1 MIISKYKKSS
11 SLEELLMHVVEA
23 TLSITVIMGHQ
34 RDMTCY
40 HTLIISATPS
50 ALFLPW
56 RKIHCPSSKIRKQ
69 SSCVKVKHWE
79 TITNRLCSA
88 ALVWSACFMKSWDL
102 QHFEKQCCKADGERM
117 VEGAEHG
124 VSWLGKGGFRVWSA
138 EWAVPWLTSFSSV
151 QLLSRTQ
158 LFEIPWTA
166 ACQASLS
173 ITNSRSPPKPMSIVL
188 VMPSNHLIFC
198 CPLLLLPSI
207 FPSIRVFSN
216 ESALHIRWP
225 KYWTFKLQQQALQ
238 WTPRTGLL

>member
-11 SLEELLMHVVEA
+11 SLEELLMHGVEA

-79 TITNRLCSA
+79 TITNRFCSA

-102 QHFEKQCCKADGERM
+102 QQFEKQCCKADGERM
-117 VEGAEHG
+117 VDIGWSNG
-124 VSWLGKGGFRVWSA
+124 LSLTDTRNSWKAIHQLVNDLKIHFWKTALERWRSS
-138 EWAVPWLTSFSSV
+138 WAK
-151 QLLSRTQ
+151 
-158 LFEIPWTA
+158 
-166 ACQASLS
+166 
-173 ITNSRSPPKPMSIVL
+173 TNSK
-188 VMPSNHLIFC
+188 
-198 CPLLLLPSI
+198 
-207 FPSIRVFSN
+207 
-216 ESALHIRWP
+216 HITSLQ
-225 KYWTFKLQQQALQ
+225 KYWTCTYSVK
-238 WTPRTGLL
+238 T